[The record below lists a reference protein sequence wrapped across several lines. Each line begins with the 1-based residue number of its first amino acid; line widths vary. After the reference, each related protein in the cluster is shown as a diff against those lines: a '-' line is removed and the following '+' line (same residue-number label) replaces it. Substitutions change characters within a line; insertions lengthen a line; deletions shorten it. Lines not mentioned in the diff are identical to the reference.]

1 MIPSH
6 DLRVNGL
13 KFLFSCMKKW
23 FRGNLLM
30 LVLMLHCGWAK
41 AQVLVHEEPRHRP
54 VFQGQG
60 VRILNVL
67 LPPGDTTQYHIHQ
80 TPSLFIFL
88 SNTESGSRLQGGK
101 AITGKNIA
109 GRVLYE
115 DLSPP
120 HVRIHQVWNM
130 DKDTMRVMDIEL
142 LFKDTSFI
150 LAPLSLPGLELEIDN
165 NYVRAYRRTLKTD
178 QEFSP
183 VKQERSLI
191 LVSISEFNAIVM
203 QNGKT
208 QRRVMHAGEFITIG
222 KSDSFSL
229 ANDGNYSSQFVLIE
243 LPVQ

>member
-1 MIPSH
+1 M
-6 DLRVNGL
+6 R
-13 KFLFSCMKKW
+13 KY
-23 FRGNLLM
+23 FRGFSFILLLLFQFVEM
-30 LVLMLHCGWAK
+30 K

-60 VRILNVL
+60 VRILNVV

-80 TPSLFIFL
+80 TPSVFIFL
-88 SNTESGSRLQGGK
+88 SNTESGSQLQGEK

-120 HVRIHQVWNM
+120 HVRTHKVWNM

-142 LFKDTSFI
+142 LSKDTGFI
-150 LAPLSLPGLELEIDN
+150 LAPLRLPGLELEIEN
-165 NYVRAYRRTLKTD
+165 SYVRAYRGTLKTG

-183 VKQERSLI
+183 GKQERPLI
-191 LVSISEFNAIVM
+191 LVSLSNINTVVK

-208 QRRVMHAGEFITIG
+208 LSRIMHAGEFIRIRKG
-222 KSDSFSL
+222 DSFSL
-229 ANDGNYSSQFVLIE
+229 ANDGNYNSQFLFIE
-243 LPVQ
+243 LPLP